1 MEIRIQ
7 GLKIDIRAEYEIQIK
22 MHTESMIT
30 WLIDEKAKIDGLYH
44 FEIEEYRSKSFTIIN
59 ELKLEIEINMETV
72 IKEYRIVIDIKMK
85 DLRAALDLEWN

>member
-22 MHTESMIT
+22 MYTESMVT
-30 WLIDEKAKIDGLYH
+30 WLFDEKKKIDAAFH
-44 FEIEEYRSKSFTIIN
+44 FELEEYRSKSFTIIN